1 MRHCFPSLT
10 LTLAMAD
17 LSLASTAVFAV
28 STMKL
33 ERNKLEA
40 NRRRNKARRE
50 TAEPKT
56 RVQNAVQRPNSATIW
71 ISGVSTA
78 RQVDHQGISNRSPS
92 PLDLGCPRSTSS
104 YQQR

>member
-10 LTLAMAD
+10 LTLTMAD
-17 LSLASTAVFAV
+17 PSLASTAVFGSATIKW
-28 STMKL
+28 SEINWRPSDAGRKL
-33 ERNKLEA
+33 GEKLLSQKHEF
-40 NRRRNKARRE
+40 K
-50 TAEPKT
+50 
-56 RVQNAVQRPNSATIW
+56 NAIQRPNSATIW

-104 YQQR
+104 YQ